1 MIRTEDGE
9 FHVLSVLESTDPTN
23 INCDVDQRVIE
34 PDGSIDGGFGSL
46 NVLPNLA
53 KKSKPYPAM
62 TEHSSKLEN
71 EYLRKQLNTY
81 KVSKQSESKHMS
93 HNMHLPRPTYLLLNV
108 FRNEISGGLI

>member
-1 MIRTEDGE
+1 MITEPVIRTEDGE

-81 KVSKQSESKHMS
+81 KVSKRSESKHPS
-93 HNMHLPRPTYLLLNV
+93 HIMHL
-108 FRNEISGGLI
+108 